1 MYKKITQSW
10 FISLLFLLSMS
21 SCKTNDELIYL
32 KNLQQNDVMM
42 SQPFSTDSYHL
53 RPGDNLF
60 IQVTSPNTEVNQLFN
75 PAIQGN
81 NSGTSQQFG
90 SPSSQYLNGYLIDQ
104 DGFIELPVFG
114 QLTVAGK
121 TVREVKNLV
130 VSKVDEYFKE
140 ASVIVRLLNFK
151 VTIIGEVN
159 QPGILYPYNNTYTLL
174 EAISQAGGTTDY
186 SSLKKAVIIRETPA
200 GIINM
205 EVDLTDKSF
214 LTSNAYYLQPNDVV
228 YVSPDK
234 NKNLKINAAMY
245 SLAFSTISLILVI
258 AKLF

>member
-1 MYKKITQSW
+1 
-10 FISLLFLLSMS
+10 
-21 SCKTNDELIYL
+21 
-32 KNLQQNDVMM
+32 
-42 SQPFSTDSYHL
+42 
-53 RPGDNLF
+53 
-60 IQVTSPNTEVNQLFN
+60 
-75 PAIQGN
+75 
-81 NSGTSQQFG
+81 
-90 SPSSQYLNGYLIDQ
+90 
-104 DGFIELPVFG
+104 
-114 QLTVAGK
+114 
-121 TVREVKNLV
+121 
-130 VSKVDEYFKE
+130 
-140 ASVIVRLLNFK
+140 
-151 VTIIGEVN
+151 
-159 QPGILYPYNNTYTLL
+159 LL